1 MSGSLLYSVL
11 LLGNI
16 ALLWLWIN
24 YIIKVL
30 RGECPH
36 CGK

>member
-1 MSGSLLYSVL
+1 MSVSLLYSVL